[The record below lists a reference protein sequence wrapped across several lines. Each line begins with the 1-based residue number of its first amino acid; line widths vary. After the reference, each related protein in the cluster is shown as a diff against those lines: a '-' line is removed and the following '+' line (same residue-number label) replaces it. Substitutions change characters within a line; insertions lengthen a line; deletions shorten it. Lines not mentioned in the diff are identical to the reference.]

1 MPCHGLWKLYV
12 RTCLNLSLSPQ
23 CKGNRL
29 PLKSHLCVCVL
40 SVPIV
45 EHIRVSAKVNI
56 LLLAVFFFPSPEACL
71 AESHSIAGGREG

>member
-29 PLKSHLCVCVL
+29 PLKPLCVVCTHCGAYQ
-40 SVPIV
+40 SVRKSKHMAPCG
-45 EHIRVSAKVNI
+45 
-56 LLLAVFFFPSPEACL
+56 VFFPPSPEACL
-71 AESHSIAGGREG
+71 ADSHSIAGGREG